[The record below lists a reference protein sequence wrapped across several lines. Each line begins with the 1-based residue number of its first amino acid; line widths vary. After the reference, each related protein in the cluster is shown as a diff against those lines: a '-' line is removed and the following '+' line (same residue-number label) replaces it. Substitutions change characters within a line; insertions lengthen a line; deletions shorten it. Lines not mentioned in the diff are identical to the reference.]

1 MMNCCCCFIPGMA
14 SELKFLVPWGHIA
27 AKAWGAPQGRPV
39 LCLHGWLDNAN
50 TFSRLIPLLPKDCYY
65 MALDFAGHGLSSHR
79 PAGFPYHFFDYV
91 TDVHRIVAELKW
103 NRFSLMGHS
112 LGGTV
117 AGMFSCVFPEL
128 VDKLILVESYGFYP
142 APTDS
147 NNLLQS
153 KRKLIEGLLSFEA
166 KQQHSPKIRSPGA
179 ALQRLLEANHHL
191 TEDSGKILLQRGTTE
206 VPGGLVYNRDM
217 RALLHN
223 HSLVTL
229 DLSLNFL
236 KKIQADI
243 LMVIAQGGI
252 FNGDLEDS
260 VHFIPVLQEAYR
272 TNLKERFQLT
282 EVAGNHFVHLNE
294 PEVVAGII
302 SAFLN
307 KHQHPRASL

>member
-1 MMNCCCCFIPGMA
+1 MA
-14 SELKFLVPWGHIA
+14 GVVSELKFLVPWGHIA
-27 AKAWGAPQGRPV
+27 AKAWGKPQGRPV

-50 TFSRLIPLLPKDCYY
+50 TFNKLIPLLPKDCFY
-65 MALDFAGHGLSSHR
+65 MAIDFAGHGLSSHR

-91 TDVHRIVAELKW
+91 TDVRRIVAELKW
-103 NRFSLMGHS
+103 NRFSIMGHS

-142 APTDS
+142 APTES
-147 NNLLQS
+147 NQLLVS

-166 KQQHSPKIRSPGA
+166 KQEHSSKVRSPQA
-179 ALQRLLEANHHL
+179 ALQRLLEANTHL
-191 TEDSGKILLQRGTTE
+191 TEESGTILLERGATE

-217 RALLHN
+217 RVILHN

-229 DLSLNFL
+229 DHSMNFM

-243 LMVIAQGGI
+243 LMVIAKGGI
-252 FNGDLEDS
+252 FTGEFEDS
-260 VHFIPVLQEAYR
+260 KHFIQPLRKAYKSI
-272 TNLKERFQLT
+272 LKERFQLI
-282 EVAGNHFVHLNE
+282 EVAGNHFVHMNE
-294 PEVVAGII
+294 PEIVAGII

-307 KHQHPRASL
+307 KHQKPKASL